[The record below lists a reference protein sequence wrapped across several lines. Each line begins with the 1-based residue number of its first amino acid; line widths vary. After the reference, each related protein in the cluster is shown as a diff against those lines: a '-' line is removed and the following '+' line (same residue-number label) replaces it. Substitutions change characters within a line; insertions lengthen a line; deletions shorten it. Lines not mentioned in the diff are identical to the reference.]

1 MLNSEQEIPNFTSS
15 RQLRTREENVRDK
28 KVNYARHAPDNGVP
42 EAEIEQ
48 LKQDDAGNG
57 HECESSL
64 GTILHWSRQNLI

>member
-48 LKQDDAGNG
+48 LKVP
-57 HECESSL
+57 
-64 GTILHWSRQNLI
+64 